1 MSVDKSFGKRKTQ
14 PGKDQK
20 ISHLRRKNPESRQ
33 RRTTNSRLYTTSNG
47 KHSSSDAWRNN
58 ASGESKSKNK
68 KSKLFVLPF
77 FNRQNQQKSER
88 RDSSARETNK
98 RRQRYPVSSTA
109 GENPLA
115 SSRSANLELETKRRQ
130 RRSPKLVNPF
140 IIYGIRLL
148 IIGVGL
154 GVIVGTTLS
163 VFNSGNSS
171 GEQQVAEAA
180 DSPSKKE
187 VTLPSLPFK
196 AEILPLRNQVQALV
210 DTNQDLKPGVLIFDL
225 DTGAYLNWDAAG
237 VFAAASTIKVPI
249 LIAFFQDVDA
259 GKIRLD
265 EMLTMDESVVAE
277 GSGGMQYQKLG
288 SRYTALETATQMIV
302 TSDNTATNMIIRRL
316 GGIEAVNQKF
326 QQWGLKVTVLR
337 NPLPDIPGTNTT
349 NPQELATLMVMVSQG
364 KLVSMRSRD
373 RILGIMERTQNRSL
387 IPRGLGEGAIIANKT
402 GNIGSLLADVGL
414 IDMPSGKRY
423 VAAIMVQRPRNDTR
437 AKALIRELS
446 RSSYQY
452 FSQPPITPEASATS
466 EGVTP

>member
-14 PGKDQK
+14 LGKDQK
-20 ISHLRRKNPESRQ
+20 VSHLRRKTSESRQ
-33 RRTTNSRLYTTSNG
+33 RRPTTSRLHSVSSG
-47 KHSSSDAWRNN
+47 KHSSSDVWRNN

-68 KSKLFVLPF
+68 KSKFSILPF
-77 FNRQNQQKSER
+77 FNRQNQRKLER
-88 RDSSARETNK
+88 RDSSTQEVSK
-98 RRQRYPVSSTA
+98 RRQRYPASSVA
-109 GENPLA
+109 GEKSLGSYRNT
-115 SSRSANLELETKRRQ
+115 SLELEAKRRQ
-130 RRSPKLVNPF
+130 RRSSKLVNPL
-140 IIYGIRLL
+140 IIYGVRLL
-148 IIGVGL
+148 IVGVGL

-180 DSPSKKE
+180 DSPIKE
-187 VTLPSLPFK
+187 EVVLPSLPFK
-196 AEILPLRNQVQALV
+196 AEILPLRDQVQALV

-225 DTGAYLNWDAAG
+225 DSGAYLDWDAAG

-277 GSGGMQYQKLG
+277 GSGGMQYQKVG
-288 SRYTALETATQMIV
+288 NKYTALETATQMIV

-316 GGIEAVNQKF
+316 GGIEAVNKRF
-326 QQWGLKVTVLR
+326 QEWGLKVTVLR

-349 NPQELATLMVMVSQG
+349 SPQELATLMVMVSQG
-364 KLVSMRSRD
+364 ELVSMRSRD

-387 IPRGLGEGAIIANKT
+387 IPRGLGEGAIVANKT

-423 VAAIMVQRPRNDTR
+423 IAAIMVQRPRNDAR

-446 RSSYQY
+446 SSSYQY